1 MWGNTGHHCVSARST
16 WTQRTQSNGHESCRS
31 VFFDGHLRGVLVVI
45 THVHRIWT
53 KNRASLGWHKG
64 VGKVSVSRIDILE
77 GMESKM
83 RACAQVESSVFML
96 AAELRVN
103 TTMTKAWIGRRLRM
117 GTQWYLIWL
126 LESMRA
132 SIFSRNAIS
141 DDIGSKRFALVWS
154 QAFKFKPAIRQLGA
168 VVGCFRNG
176 RQSGNRFPLPHQ
188 DCRFAL
194 AFNKFQKPQKIFCGI
209 CD

>member
-1 MWGNTGHHCVSARST
+1 M
-16 WTQRTQSNGHESCRS
+16 RT
-31 VFFDGHLRGVLVVI
+31 
-45 THVHRIWT
+45 
-53 KNRASLGWHKG
+53 
-64 VGKVSVSRIDILE
+64 
-77 GMESKM
+77 
-83 RACAQVESSVFML
+83 CAQVESSVFML

-117 GTQWYLIWL
+117 GTRWYLIWL
-126 LESMRA
+126 LESMGT

-176 RQSGNRFPLPHQ
+176 RQSGNSFPLPHQ

-194 AFNKFQKPQKIFCGI
+194 AFNNLQKPQEIFCGI

>member
-1 MWGNTGHHCVSARST
+1 M
-16 WTQRTQSNGHESCRS
+16 RT
-31 VFFDGHLRGVLVVI
+31 
-45 THVHRIWT
+45 
-53 KNRASLGWHKG
+53 
-64 VGKVSVSRIDILE
+64 
-77 GMESKM
+77 
-83 RACAQVESSVFML
+83 CAQVESSVFML

-103 TTMTKAWIGRRLRM
+103 TTMTKAWIGRRLRV

-126 LESMRA
+126 LESMGT

-176 RQSGNRFPLPHQ
+176 RQSGNSFPLPHQ